1 CLGMVKIMR
10 VEILFNKQSN
20 VTDSL
25 FPLLEHELRKK
36 IIPIYPDMQFRIA
49 FSSMNTIQV
58 TGVKDEAKHEHI
70 MELIQSVWEDDSWLQ
85 TNDD

>member
-1 CLGMVKIMR
+1 M
-10 VEILFNKQSN
+10 
-20 VTDSL
+20 
-25 FPLLEHELRKK
+25 
-36 IIPIYPDMQFRIA
+36 PIYPDMQFRIA